1 MLRSKFNTKRGFYE
15 MKLNKKTS
23 TIISFAIG
31 TIMFTT
37 TAMAQV
43 LTRSGYDQL
52 KDSFK
57 YTAESCTTKLS
68 SYTADVAFIIKDNST
83 VIYSENSLNKVNVST
98 GAKETVTTRLEDSKK
113 TENYNYSDKKGSIS
127 KNDEQNIYY
136 LNEYTSDQQNTTN
149 GNPFK
154 EEGAAD
160 MEKIADAIIGNLK
173 EAVVVTENSDGSKT
187 LSGSLSESQIPA
199 LINAVVSLQSKSVFG
214 NMSNNP
220 NNESSMPKITSDV
233 FVKGITGNMVTTKEG
248 FIQSILG
255 TGAISGKDEKG
266 TEHKLTFE
274 LLAKMTNIN
283 STKVSKPDLT
293 GKKVEKNIQQ
303 DYSKL
308 SNPEKYIGKY
318 KTEIILEKDGKFVK
332 IGEKFIDVTAV
343 DDKSISGRHY
353 EEYAKGYEEYAS
365 NKKDF
370 KFEAKFDANNK
381 MNATFN
387 GIDSSNKIQGNLY
400 INPGSAKIGFNINE
414 SRSGNIMF
422 DDQYSRVFN

>member
-1 MLRSKFNTKRGFYE
+1 
-15 MKLNKKTS
+15 MKLNKKTA
-23 TIISFAIG
+23 TIISFALG
-31 TIMFTT
+31 SVMFTT
-37 TAMAQV
+37 TAIAQV
-43 LTRSGYDQL
+43 LTKSGYDQL
-52 KDSFK
+52 KDSVKF
-57 YTAESCTTKLS
+57 TAESCTTKFS
-68 SYTADVAFIIKDNST
+68 SYTMDMSVILKDNGT
-83 VIYSENSLNKVNVST
+83 IIYSDDSLSKVDVSK
-98 GAKETVTTRLEDSKK
+98 GAKETVTNRLEGSKK
-113 TENYNYSDKKGSIS
+113 TDDYNYTDKEGSIYKDS
-127 KNDEQNIYY
+127 TKNIYY
-136 LNEYTSDQQNTTN
+136 ETQFKSPQKTSTSN
-149 GNPFK
+149 NPFK
-154 EEGAAD
+154 ERGADD
-160 MEKIADAIIGNLK
+160 MEKIADAVVGNLK
-173 EAVVVTENSDGSKT
+173 DAVVVTENSDGSKT
-187 LSGSLSESQIPA
+187 LSGSLSEAQIPA
-199 LINAVVSLQSKSVFG
+199 VINAVVSLESKRTFG
-214 NMSNNP
+214 NISNNP
-220 NNESSMPKITSDV
+220 NNESSIPKITSDV

-255 TGAISGKDEKG
+255 TGSISGKDEKG

-274 LLAKMTNIN
+274 LLAKITNIN

-332 IGEKFIDVTAV
+332 IGEKFIDITAV

-387 GIDSSNKIQGNLY
+387 GMDSSNKIQGNLY

-422 DDQYSRVFN
+422 DDQYSKVFN